1 MNTQQLSPQKL
12 RFTLFAIAASIALL
26 SAASLYFKQFRETR
40 EIVAVMAVCIV
51 YVLLRAVFGR
61 RRRELASARDRW
73 AGTRMAWNRGI
84 EVQLTAAQAWDLF
97 ELTWVAL
104 DLTACMLMGIPG
116 VFAAVFQ
123 FVFYYGFRE
132 SKTLRPDLYDTAEK
146 CQSMDMLEAIL
157 YAQACSVLLIAALIL
172 D

>member
-1 MNTQQLSPQKL
+1 M
-12 RFTLFAIAASIALL
+12 LFIAAMSVALL
-26 SAASLYFKQFRETR
+26 SAASLYLERFRETG

-51 YVLLRAVFGR
+51 YVLIRAVFGR
-61 RRRELASARDRW
+61 QRRELAFARDLW
-73 AGTRMAWNRGI
+73 SGTRMAWNRAI
-84 EVQLTAAQAWDLF
+84 DIQLTAAQAWGLF
-97 ELTWVAL
+97 ELAWIAM
-104 DLTACMLMGIPG
+104 DLTACLLMGIPG

-157 YAQACSVLLIAALIL
+157 YAQACGVLLIAALIL

>member
-26 SAASLYFKQFRETR
+26 SAASLYVKQFRETR
-40 EIVAVMAVCIV
+40 EIVTVMVICIA
-51 YVLLRAVFGR
+51 YVLIRAIFGR
-61 RRRELASARDRW
+61 QRRELAFAHGLW
-73 AGTRMAWNRGI
+73 FKTRMAWNREI
-84 EVQLTAAQAWDLF
+84 EIQLSAAQAWATFDLG
-97 ELTWVAL
+97 WIAL

-116 VFAAVFQ
+116 IFAIIFQ
-123 FVFYYGFRE
+123 FVFYYGFKE
-132 SKTLRPDLYDTAEK
+132 SKILRPDLYDTAEK

-157 YAQACSVLLIAALIL
+157 YAQACGAILIAALIL